1 MALPGGYILWAWVG
15 LSLQFPLPSL
25 LTCRN
30 EDDMIDNMPVWHC
43 SYAADHYSTLGCRW
57 SSDAMN
63 KYQTSVIGCYNV
75 SRSQCRCHNVGN
87 ASELPAIVY
96 ALHREATKHPTRAG
110 GGGLLFGARMIESGT
125 HGVHSADPP
134 MIPGYTA
141 IARGL
146 GYLYC
151 HPIPA
156 YVKLLHT
163 A

>member
-1 MALPGGYILWAWVG
+1 MFLFLFLFHSFLFFSPFACVRVFNGPCSYRSRHLRGFHATISVTDWLDTLHPQETAMALPGGYILWAWVG

-87 ASELPAIVY
+87 AS
-96 ALHREATKHPTRAG
+96 
-110 GGGLLFGARMIESGT
+110 
-125 HGVHSADPP
+125 
-134 MIPGYTA
+134 
-141 IARGL
+141 
-146 GYLYC
+146 
-151 HPIPA
+151 
-156 YVKLLHT
+156 
-163 A
+163 